1 MRETLRQNRDTG
13 EEIKMTALR
22 QDALAMVETWP
33 EEYLESL
40 LEYMK
45 QFREKRRAA
54 HNAAYL
60 EKLRRSQAQLE
71 RGEVVVKSLEELKE
85 LENE

>member
-1 MRETLRQNRDTG
+1 
-13 EEIKMTALR
+13 MTALR

-33 EEYLESL
+33 EEYLHSL

-45 QFREKRRAA
+45 QFREKRRSA

-60 EKLRRSQAQLE
+60 EKLERSQAQLE